1 MSSPAATSSSHY
13 CILDSEEAHNY
24 FDHTNRTAKLCD
36 YILEPHPNHIDLT
49 LDQNITPTD
58 LNLLRI
64 AIGCARSR
72 VALIE
77 TIKKLEDSII
87 DIASILV
94 DRDVNMLLLSR
105 PINRPK
111 LETPSTPSLPSS
123 AKVSESRTPPSL
135 LTSVQVLTKTL
146 PQLIRHRWPRNH
158 IFKNPLV
165 EPETDA
171 PSANALVI
179 TAPLVPYPPAL
190 LAEPEPLAIMATFA
204 RNTVKDRH
212 HPDVHPQTPTVSP
225 SLNTTT
231 MMMLLR
237 DFIKKR
243 PNTILTLGHHRAR

>member
-13 CILDSEEAHNY
+13 CILDSEEAHNH
-24 FDHTNRTAKLCD
+24 FDHTNRTAKLHN
-36 YILEPHPNHIDLT
+36 YILELRPNHID
-49 LDQNITPTD
+49 QNIIPTD
-58 LNLLRI
+58 LNLLRT

-72 VALIE
+72 VTLIK
-77 TIKKLEDSII
+77 TIKKLENSII
-87 DIASILV
+87 DIMSILV
-94 DRDVNMLLLSR
+94 DRDIDMLLLSR
-105 PINRPK
+105 PTNRPK

-135 LTSVQVLTKTL
+135 LTSVRVLMKTL
-146 PQLIRHRWPRNH
+146 PQLVRHRRPRNH

-165 EPETDA
+165 EPETDV

-179 TAPLVPYPPAL
+179 TAPRVPYPPPL

-212 HPDVHPQTPTVSP
+212 HSDVRPRTPTVSP
-225 SLNTTT
+225 SLNMTT

-243 PNTILTLGHHRAR
+243 PNTILTLDRHRAR